1 MSSRAFVQDAV
12 TNHTVVPFPIKMHE
26 MLDAADVKGFA
37 SIVSWLPDEDNAFKV
52 HDAEKFVN
60 QIMHRFFKQTKYKSF
75 QRQINIWGFERIL
88 NGPAARKGAYKHAC
102 FVRGQPSLC
111 KGMKRQKL
119 KGTIRK
125 SAVGSPRTGNSLHP
139 AVVIAP
145 SSKHSV
151 EPASS
156 LSCPAVIDDQVFF
169 TSAGGKNETDSL
181 LVPQDGDIVAF
192 ADRQFYFVG
201 GYNSIHHFR
210 DEQRQEEP
218 IQLFGEGEQPPLRNS
233 PKWVLDAPRFLSIN
247 Y

>member
-1 MSSRAFVQDAV
+1 MSLQEFVQDAV
-12 TNHTVVPFPIKMHE
+12 ANHIVVPFPNKMHE
-26 MLDAADVKGFA
+26 MLDAADVQGFD
-37 SIVSWLPDEDNAFKV
+37 SIVSWLPDEDSAFKV
-52 HDAEKFVN
+52 HDTEKFVN

-88 NGPAARKGAYKHAC
+88 NGPAARKGAYKHVC

-119 KGTIRK
+119 KGAIRK
-125 SAVGSPRTGNSLHP
+125 STVSSPTRSSLHQ
-139 AVVIAP
+139 AVAISP
-145 SSKHSV
+145 SSEHSV

-169 TSAGGKNETDSL
+169 TSAGGKNETDYL
-181 LVPQDGDIVAF
+181 LVPEDGDIVAF

-210 DEQRQEEP
+210 DEQRQEP
-218 IQLFGEGEQPPLRNS
+218 IQLFEEGEQPPPRNS

-247 Y
+247 